1 MVFIDSAALQLKTKS
16 SKNILAAHC
25 IYILK
30 VMCIYI
36 CILLLITSLVYY
48 YYWFAK

>member
-16 SKNILAAHC
+16 FKNIPAPHC

-30 VMCIYI
+30 VMFIYI